1 MYMFPCPTTA
11 GGMANPIRRS
21 HTRNPLRSSFA
32 PPLVGIYGPN
42 EIARARVAYLKAG
55 TDSAFRDPGQAEE
68 GGRLRQCQLAVRRIN
83 RCPTDD
89 DGLYLRPKNTL
100 EREGRVVEFD
110 AAR

>member
-55 TDSAFRDPGQAEE
+55 TDSEIQGRRRGRGTFYKAMPIGGQ
-68 GGRLRQCQLAVRRIN
+68 
-83 RCPTDD
+83 
-89 DGLYLRPKNTL
+89 KNQQMP
-100 EREGRVVEFD
+100 D
-110 AAR
+110 